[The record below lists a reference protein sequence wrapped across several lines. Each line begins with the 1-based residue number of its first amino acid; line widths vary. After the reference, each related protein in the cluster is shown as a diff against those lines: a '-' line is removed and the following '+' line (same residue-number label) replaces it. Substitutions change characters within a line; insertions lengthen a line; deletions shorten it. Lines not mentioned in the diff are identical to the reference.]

1 MYTLITFATKSYAPA
16 LRYLIKT
23 AKETTPFNAIFSGSP
38 EQIDAQF
45 THQHSKILTAPR
57 GAGYWLWKP
66 YFILKSLEKAKEGEL
81 LLYADCAS
89 YFIQNAEALLNL
101 PQTFNQDIIP
111 FELEQIEG
119 SWTKRDCF
127 ILLDVEGQGFE
138 LSKQRQASF
147 MVFRKSA
154 ISLKFAQDYLRYC
167 TNIQALSET
176 SNIYGQENYPG
187 FIEHRYDQSI
197 FSLLSKK
204 YHLSAFRD
212 PSQWG
217 NHQKNLF
224 TNSNYGQILELTRQ
238 ASPKQAKFINQLKR
252 RILGK

>member
-23 AKETTPFNAIFSGSP
+23 AKETTPFNPIIAGSP
-38 EQIDAQF
+38 EQIDAKFAQ
-45 THQHSKILTAPR
+45 QHTSILTAPR

-66 YFILKSLEKAKEGEL
+66 YFILQALEKAKEGEL
-81 LLYADCAS
+81 LMYADCAS

-101 PQTFNQDIIP
+101 PQVFNQDIIP

-119 SWTKRDCF
+119 VWTKRDCF
-127 ILLDVEGQGFE
+127 ILLDAEGQGFE

-154 ISLKFAQDYLRYC
+154 TSLKFAQDYLRYC
-167 TNIQALSET
+167 TDIHALTESPNIC
-176 SNIYGQENYPG
+176 GKENYPG
-187 FIEHRYDQSI
+187 FKEHRYDQSI

-217 NHQKNLF
+217 NHQKGLF
-224 TNSNYGQILELTRQ
+224 ANSDYGQILELTRQ
-238 ASPKQAKFINQLKR
+238 ATPKQAKFIYQFKK
-252 RILGK
+252 RILGN